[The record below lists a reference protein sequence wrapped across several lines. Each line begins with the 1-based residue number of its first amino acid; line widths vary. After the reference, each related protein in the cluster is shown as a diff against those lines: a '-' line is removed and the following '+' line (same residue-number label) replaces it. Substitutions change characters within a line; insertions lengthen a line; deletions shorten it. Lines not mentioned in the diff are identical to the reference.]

1 MSDNEVPMNATG
13 KIDVEAFNSWM
24 HARHGVRIS
33 SPENIHI
40 YARDDTSYPEA
51 IYLYRYDNLYGE
63 VQVRFVTLDTPPITI
78 DIPPPFVNPDTQDNE
93 SAGFT
98 VFGVPVVSEVVGD
111 GQK

>member
-24 HARHGVRIS
+24 YAKHGVRIS

-40 YARDDTSYPEA
+40 YARDDISYPEA

-63 VQVRFVTLDTPPITI
+63 VPVRFVTLDTPTVTI
-78 DIPPPFVNPDTQDNE
+78 DIPPPTFGADTQETE

-98 VFGVPVVSEVVGD
+98 LFGLPVVSKVDKDER
-111 GQK
+111 

>member
-1 MSDNEVPMNATG
+1 MNDNEIPMNATG

-40 YARDDTSYPEA
+40 YARDDISYPEA
-51 IYLYRYDNLYGE
+51 IYLYRYDNLCGE
-63 VQVRFVTLDTPPITI
+63 VPARFVTLDIPTITI
-78 DIPPPFVNPDTQDNE
+78 DMPPPSFGTDGQDCE

-98 VFGVPVVSEVVGD
+98 LFGLPVVSEVD
-111 GQK
+111 KDE